1 MLVIKLILFAI
12 SGSLIAYGLVLQVRG
27 VMNKGLSKKTNQ
39 IAFGVLSKFSGRV
52 ILAYLIINYKTQ
64 DLIYGLISFFI
75 PAIAIILWVLLAR
88 RPRIG

>member
-1 MLVIKLILFAI
+1 MFFIKLILFAL

-27 VMNKGLSKKTNQ
+27 LMNKGLSKKTNQ
-39 IAFGVLSKFSGRV
+39 ITFGVLSKVSGIA

-64 DLIYGLISFFI
+64 DLVYGLFSFFI

-88 RPRIG
+88 RQ